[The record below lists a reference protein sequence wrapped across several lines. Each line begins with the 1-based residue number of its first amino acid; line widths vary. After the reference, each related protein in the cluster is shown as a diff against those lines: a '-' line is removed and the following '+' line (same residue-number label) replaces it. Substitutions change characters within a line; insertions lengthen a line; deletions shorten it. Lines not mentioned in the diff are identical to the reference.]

1 MINYSLMI
9 SGNVFRKT
17 GIGRVVK
24 LINTTEIKL
33 SPYQGGKKRQNKR
46 DCKRDFYYPM
56 CLYCGK

>member
-1 MINYSLMI
+1 MIFKKIIAYIIMISYSLRI

-33 SPYQGGKKRQNKR
+33 SPYQGEKKKT
-46 DCKRDFYYPM
+46 K
-56 CLYCGK
+56 